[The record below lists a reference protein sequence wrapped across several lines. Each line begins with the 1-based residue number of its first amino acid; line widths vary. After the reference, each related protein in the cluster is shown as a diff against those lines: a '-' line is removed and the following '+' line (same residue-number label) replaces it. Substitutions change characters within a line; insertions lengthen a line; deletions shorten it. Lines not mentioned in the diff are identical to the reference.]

1 MRALLNYPIELKSDS
16 YLIVGA
22 EYNRIP
28 LNLEDNYPSDTS
40 GLNKIH
46 VIDLSIGYTFK
57 VNDTWRFGVKF
68 TPRISSTLTK
78 NLNSDDYSMNGAF
91 FFITDRIKDE
101 SLKHPYRLILGLT
114 YNATKGIPFPLPF
127 VSYHRQINDIW
138 SFNLGVPQSNL
149 KFAINKT
156 NSIQTFVGLYGYLSH
171 LQEPAMVNG
180 ESVDHISLSVAF
192 GGFGYEY
199 LFSKHLVGYLYTGY
213 TFRLNNVL
221 RNKNR
226 DEIFK
231 LDDVNAFYL
240 RIGLKFKI

>member
-1 MRALLNYPIELKSDS
+1 M
-16 YLIVGA
+16 
-22 EYNRIP
+22 
-28 LNLEDNYPSDTS
+28 
-40 GLNKIH
+40 
-46 VIDLSIGYTFK
+46 
-57 VNDTWRFGVKF
+57 
-68 TPRISSTLTK
+68 
-78 NLNSDDYSMNGAF
+78 
-91 FFITDRIKDE
+91 
-101 SLKHPYRLILGLT
+101 
-114 YNATKGIPFPLPF
+114 
-127 VSYHRQINDIW
+127 
-138 SFNLGVPQSNL
+138 PQSNL

-180 ESVDHISLSVAF
+180 ENVDHISLSVAF